1 MEQYGT
7 LSGPLRRDWIL
18 YADSVAAPKKDLIA
32 ALWYR
37 NMLHALEAI
46 VEVRFIKAN
55 ESNGDGNRFG
65 GP

>member
-7 LSGPLRRDWIL
+7 SNGPLRRDWIL
-18 YADSVAAPKKDLIA
+18 YSDSVAAPKKDLIA

-46 VEVRFIKAN
+46 GEVRFIKAN
-55 ESNGDGNRFG
+55 EYNGDAKR
-65 GP
+65 

>member
-7 LSGPLRRDWIL
+7 SSGPLRRDWIL
-18 YADSVAAPKKDLIA
+18 YSDSVAAPKKDLIA

-55 ESNGDGNRFG
+55 EYNGDAKR
-65 GP
+65 